1 MTKQFPCPFLGS
13 EVELTQEREQ
23 HIAETHPGTLPDYLD
38 QLAETLISPDQ
49 VRFSA
54 RDERALLFSKWFTT
68 IRTGRYLVV
77 VVVSDTDPKRY
88 WVITTYTARRLSGGK
103 VVWQTEN

>member
-1 MTKQFPCPFLGS
+1 MPKRFPCPFLSS
-13 EVELTQEREQ
+13 EVELTWEREQ
-23 HIAETHPGTLPDYLD
+23 HIANTHPGTLPDYLD
-38 QLAETLISPDQ
+38 QLAETLAAPDQ
-49 VRFSA
+49 VRSSA

-77 VVVSDTDPKRY
+77 AVVSDTDPERH

-103 VVWQTEN
+103 VVWQTES